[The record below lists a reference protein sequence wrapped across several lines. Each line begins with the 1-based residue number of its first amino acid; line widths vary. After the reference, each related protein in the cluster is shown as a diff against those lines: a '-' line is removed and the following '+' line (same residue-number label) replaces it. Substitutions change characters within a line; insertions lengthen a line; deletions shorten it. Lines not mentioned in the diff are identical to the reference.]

1 MNRDDLQLMVM
12 VKRHGH
18 LAAAASALKLAP
30 SVVTKR
36 LARLERYLG
45 VRLFHR
51 TTRQVQTT
59 AEGERLC
66 EHAESIL
73 QAFTAAESE
82 LLEIQREPAGPLR
95 IAGTFGFGRRWLG
108 PLLAE
113 FQHLYPKIKIHL
125 QLTERLPNLG
135 AEGWDGAVWLW
146 PVPSAHSGEWIGRK
160 LASNQRILVAAP
172 GYLKHF
178 GIPETPDD
186 LSLHQQLVVHEN
198 TITPEPA
205 NTHWRLEH
213 EATQETV
220 TVKVAGGLTSN
231 SGEMVR
237 DWCLSG
243 QGIMLR
249 SEWDVAHHLR
259 ESTLVRVLPQW
270 RSSDAD
276 VQWIAPYRSRTPRRV
291 RLLVDFL
298 AERLGEQPWLYG
310 SRTGSA
316 RPSPPC

>member
-1 MNRDDLQLMVM
+1 MNRDDLELMLM

-18 LAAAASALKLAP
+18 LAAAAGALKLAP
-30 SVVTKR
+30 SVITKR
-36 LARLERYLG
+36 LARLERSLG

-51 TTRQVQTT
+51 TTRKVQTT
-59 AEGERLC
+59 TEGERLC

-73 QAFTAAESE
+73 RAFTAAESE

-113 FQHLYPKIKIHL
+113 FQNWHPKIKVHL
-125 QLTERLPNLG
+125 QLTEKLPNLS

-172 GYLKHF
+172 GYLKRF
-178 GIPETPDD
+178 GVPEIPGD
-186 LSLHQQLVVHEN
+186 LSSHQQLVVHEN
-198 TITPEPA
+198 TLAPEPA
-205 NTHWRLEH
+205 NTHWRLENRDTE
-213 EATQETV
+213 EAV
-220 TVKVAGGLTSN
+220 TLKVGGALTSN

-249 SEWDVAHHLR
+249 SVWDVAHHLR
-259 ESTLVRVLPQW
+259 ESRLVHVLPQW
-270 RSSDAD
+270 RSSEAD
-276 VQWIAPYRSRTPRRV
+276 VQWIAPYRSQTPRRV

-298 AERLGEQPWLYG
+298 AERLGEQPWLHG
-310 SRTGSA
+310 SRENCAAHG
-316 RPSPPC
+316 